1 MHFIMVGAGGVGG
14 YFGARLSAAGH
25 DVAFVARGAH
35 REAIEKHGL
44 KIISPLGDLN
54 VSGLRAAADPA
65 LLGVADVVFIAVK
78 LGDLDA
84 ALAQLAP
91 VVGPKTTVIS
101 LQNGVEA
108 EERLIQAF
116 GPARVAGGVAYIAA
130 AIDAPGVI
138 RHLGTNQRIQIGA
151 LPGGEGVP
159 VADIVAA
166 LAGAGIDAEAP
177 ADIRLAIW
185 QKFIFLV
192 ALSATTTLTGQPI
205 GVIRAEAAGR
215 ALLADIM
222 AEAVTVARLRGIAIT
237 ETFVADRLA
246 FVDTLP
252 HAMSSS
258 MAHDARAGRALE
270 LDWLSGAVVRM
281 GQAAGVPTPVN
292 NAVVAV
298 LQLRASAP

>member
-54 VSGLRAAADPA
+54 ISGLRAVADPV

-166 LAGAGIDAEAP
+166 LAGAGIDAEAS
-177 ADIRLAIW
+177 ADICLAIW

>member
-44 KIISPLGDLN
+44 KIISPVGDLN
-54 VSGLRAAADPA
+54 ISGLRAAADPA

-138 RHLGTNQRIQIGA
+138 RHLGTNQSIQIGA

-222 AEAVTVARLRGIAIT
+222 AEAIAVARLRGIAIA

-246 FVDTLP
+246 FVDALP

-281 GQAAGVPTPVN
+281 AQAAGVPTPVN